1 MRFKILTWGLVYL
14 LLILFPACGKK
25 TPASPDIDGVL
36 SPVVNNFTASPAA
49 INLGESSTLSWSV
62 SHATQITI
70 DNGIGGVSASGTT
83 TVSPEEA
90 TTYTLTAS
98 NSAGQA
104 SRSCTV
110 DILSWAVLELYTTPF
125 PIVFVYILDGWYATF
140 DIIIAETN
148 GVGAQITTVT
158 VGTYLGGLCNE
169 YTGVGGRLN
178 ASGTLQIYTG
188 ILYSWC
194 RLTEMQITVR
204 GTDDNGYPI
213 DQTWVAYFSWTL
225 NRGQGGMFIR
235 IK

>member
-1 MRFKILTWGLVYL
+1 MRNKILALGLIYF
-14 LLILFPACGKK
+14 LLILFPCCKK
-25 TPASPDIDGVL
+25 APTSPDVEEVL
-36 SPVVNNFTASPAA
+36 KPVINSFTASPSS
-49 INLGESSTLSWSV
+49 INLGGSSTLSWSV

-70 DNGIGGVSASGTT
+70 DQGIGGVSASGST
-83 TVSPEEA
+83 TVSPTEA

-125 PIVFVYILDGWYATF
+125 PIVFVYIFDGWYATF

-178 ASGTLQIYTG
+178 ASSTLQIYTG
-188 ILYSWC
+188 ILYTWC
-194 RLTEMQITVR
+194 QLTEMRITVR
-204 GTDDNGYPI
+204 GTDDNGYLI
-213 DQTWVAYFSWTL
+213 DETWVAYFSWTQ
-225 NRGQGGMFIR
+225 NRAQGGTFIR